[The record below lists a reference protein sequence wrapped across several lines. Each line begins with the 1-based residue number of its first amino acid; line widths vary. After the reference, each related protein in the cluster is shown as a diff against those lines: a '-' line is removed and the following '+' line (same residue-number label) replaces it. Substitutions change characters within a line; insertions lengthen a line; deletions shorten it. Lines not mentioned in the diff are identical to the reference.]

1 MQATLSENQLT
12 RLRQALLKE
21 RDELRGHLRESGK
34 FGMNE
39 PMGAQLGELS
49 LYDNHPGD
57 IGSELFERGKDLAL
71 TEVLEHQLEKAEAAL
86 ARMDKGTYG
95 VCAECGEPIPYER
108 LEALPSAD
116 YCMRHVPDDELSYR
130 RPREEQFL
138 RPAMRSD
145 TDDLDS
151 TMFDGEDAWQIVE
164 AWGNSN
170 SPAMSE
176 NRDIDDYNEMKIEVD
191 ENEGYVEPIES
202 FLATDIYGNNVTFMR
217 NTEYLKYMAGR
228 EGYGLLEPD
237 ETVDEEDLG
246 TQSQSYQ

>member
-1 MQATLSENQLT
+1 MMQAKKLSTDELK
-12 RLRQALLKE
+12 RLREKLKDE
-21 RDELRGHLRESGK
+21 RDELRKHLEGSQS

-39 PMGAQLGELS
+39 PMGVQLAELS

-71 TEVLEHQLEKAEAAL
+71 TELLEHQLGKAEAAL
-86 ARMDKGTYG
+86 NRMEHGNYG
-95 VCAECGEPIPYER
+95 LCLECGEPIPYER
-108 LEALPSAD
+108 LKALPSAE
-116 YCMRHVPDDELSYR
+116 YCLKHVPDDELSYR

-138 RPAMRSD
+138 KPAMRSD
-145 TDDLDS
+145 LDNRD
-151 TMFDGEDAWQIVE
+151 TTQFDGEDAWQVVQS
-164 AWGNSN
+164 WGNSN

-176 NRDIDDYNEMKIEVD
+176 QRNVHDYNEMYIEAD

-217 NTEYLKYMAGR
+217 NSEYRKYVSED

-237 ETVDEEDLG
+237 PYVSMDDTDL
-246 TQSQSYQ
+246 Q